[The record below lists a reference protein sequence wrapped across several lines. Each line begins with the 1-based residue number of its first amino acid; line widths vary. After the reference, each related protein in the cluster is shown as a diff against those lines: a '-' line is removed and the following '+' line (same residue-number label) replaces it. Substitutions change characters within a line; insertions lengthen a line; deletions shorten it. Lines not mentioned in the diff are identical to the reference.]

1 MNDDPLRKCLQDAMA
16 ALLRGDTAERD
27 RIIARGRQMAYAQD
41 KAPPIELVR
50 QEDGS
55 YKPKLKTH

>member
-1 MNDDPLRKCLQDAMA
+1 MA